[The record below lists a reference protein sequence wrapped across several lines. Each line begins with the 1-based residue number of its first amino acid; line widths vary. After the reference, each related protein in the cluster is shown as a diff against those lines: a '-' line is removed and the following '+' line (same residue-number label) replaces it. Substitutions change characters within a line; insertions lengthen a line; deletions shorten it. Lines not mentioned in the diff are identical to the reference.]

1 MLTAAAGRAD
11 IPGAKRH
18 RWAYRFLRTLII
30 WPVRWLF
37 NAHIERIPPL
47 PWPALILPNHT
58 ADIDILLIGIAQRK
72 PMYFMAAE
80 QIFQNPL
87 IGQLVHYLFALIVK
101 RKGASDAKAVRE
113 TLRRIRLGESVCV
126 FPEGN
131 TSFDGLSGPI
141 TTAIGRL
148 LQASGAGLVTYRIEG
163 GYFTWPRWGH
173 SIRRG
178 GITGRPMRVLSPEQ
192 VRDMPIEQLADLVR
206 DDLFVDAYAVQQK
219 APVAY
224 RGRRLAQGLY
234 NVLYLCPSCQ
244 SMGTLTTAGHTFRC
258 DCGLE
263 GTYAQTGMLQNV
275 PFTTIREWAH
285 WQRQALLE
293 RALNAPDC
301 AVIQDDNQVLYQ
313 LDTQGHMTQ
322 VAQGKLS
329 MSFNQLSLGD
339 FTLATNDLAG
349 LDIYRRNTIMFSTS
363 QGHQYQIG
371 SAHQRSGLPYRD
383 LYRSLLDRKG

>member
-1 MLTAAAGRAD
+1 
-11 IPGAKRH
+11 
-18 RWAYRFLRTLII
+18 
-30 WPVRWLF
+30 
-37 NAHIERIPPL
+37 
-47 PWPALILPNHT
+47 
-58 ADIDILLIGIAQRK
+58 
-72 PMYFMAAE
+72 
-80 QIFQNPL
+80 
-87 IGQLVHYLFALIVK
+87 
-101 RKGASDAKAVRE
+101 
-113 TLRRIRLGESVCV
+113 
-126 FPEGN
+126 
-131 TSFDGLSGPI
+131 
-141 TTAIGRL
+141 
-148 LQASGAGLVTYRIEG
+148 
-163 GYFTWPRWGH
+163 
-173 SIRRG
+173 
-178 GITGRPMRVLSPEQ
+178 MRVLSPEQ
-192 VRDMPIEQLADLVR
+192 VRDMPIEQLADLIR

-301 AVIQDDNQVLYQ
+301 AVIEDENQVLYQ

-329 MSFNQLSLGD
+329 RASINCLEIY
-339 FTLATNDLAG
+339 TATNDLG
-349 LDIYRRNTIMFSTS
+349 VDIYRRNTIMFSTVQAS
-363 QGHQYQIG
+363 NKSGPPI
-371 SAHQRSGLPYRD
+371 SAAGFTVINDHY
-383 LYRSLLDRKG
+383 